1 MSVENGLHNTTATD
15 EAGDFIFSLLSFL
28 FSRHPTYIYICF
40 TPMNLQEVRTY
51 VRMYVYTQL
60 NHRLKI
66 PTYVL
71 CCLRLMQ
78 ECRTCKYVNHKL

>member
-28 FSRHPTYIYICF
+28 FSHHPTYICICY
-40 TPMNLQEVRTY
+40 TLMNLQE

-60 NHRLKI
+60 NHRLR
-66 PTYVL
+66 YVP
-71 CCLRLMQ
+71 MY
-78 ECRTCKYVNHKL
+78 YVALD